1 MDKNIEVRSFNVE
14 FRNDPENRHIE
25 GYASVFNKRSLDL
38 GGFTEIIAMGAFDN
52 VIENSDVKALLD
64 HNPNRGILARSR
76 NGQGSLSLSVD
87 NEGLRY
93 SFDSP
98 HTSLGD
104 EVIEGLVR
112 GDYSQSSF
120 AFTVAEEAWTK
131 EDNGSWLRTIIK
143 VDRLYD
149 VSIVADPAYPD
160 TSVAMRSLDAY
171 KESLEKREEVQE
183 EKNQEE
189 VPAEEVLENVEEV
202 KGEEIKEE
210 VPVEETPV
218 EQEEKRAEITV
229 NDIPELMNDYQQ
241 SKRFDLDIKVKETG
255 ETIRGTGIIMSVGM
269 GTDEIPETKEEN
281 NTPEVQEAEPK
292 ENRNNTQ
299 NKVNMKNFSLIQT
312 INDVILNR
320 GINEDAQNVI
330 AMGAQEMR
338 KSGLSYSGQ
347 IQLPVEERAA
357 ATDGAVVA
365 TVETQGQEIVATDKL
380 NILGPLRGE
389 SILSKV
395 GATFLTGLT
404 GNISIPAYSG
414 STAKWKGEMVDA
426 ENGMGEFDAVELSP
440 KRLTAYIDV
449 SRQFLAQDS
458 VGAEAMLMRDIVD
471 AILAKLEKTVFGDE
485 EGTNDKPEG
494 LLYDAETVD
503 PSYAQ
508 ACEDEAA
515 ITDFRGEKVY
525 VMSPAAKAA
534 FKQTTIS
541 GNLSDL
547 RLLMQDNEVNG
558 YRVVSSSNV
567 ADGGYLFGDFSEL
580 VIAQWGAIDLTIDPY
595 TLATKN
601 AVRIVVN
608 AFFDAK
614 LRRTGAVIGAVIDSG
629 ESD

>member
-1 MDKNIEVRSFNVE
+1 MDKNIEIRSFNVE
-14 FRNDPENRHIE
+14 FRNDAENRHIE

-38 GGFTEIIAMGAFDN
+38 GGFTEVISMGAFDE
-52 VIENSDVKALLD
+52 VIQNSDVKAYLD
-64 HNPNRGILARSR
+64 HNPQRGILARSR
-76 NGQGSLSLSVD
+76 NGQGSLSLTVD

-93 SFDSP
+93 SFDAP

-120 AFTVAEEAWTK
+120 AFTVAEESWTK

-160 TSVAMRSLDAY
+160 TSVAMRSLEAFKASQGGPI
-171 KESLEKREEVQE
+171 KENPVLVEEVHVLEGDLE

-189 VPAEEVLENVEEV
+189 VPAQEVLENIEEV

-218 EQEEKRAEITV
+218 EQEE
-229 NDIPELMNDYQQ
+229 N
-241 SKRFDLDIKVKETG
+241 
-255 ETIRGTGIIMSVGM
+255 
-269 GTDEIPETKEEN
+269 KEEQVEETPVEEKN
-281 NTPEVQEAEPK
+281 IPEVQEAEPK

-426 ENGMGEFDAVELSP
+426 ENGIGEFDAVELSP

-458 VGAEAMLMRDIVD
+458 VGAEALLMRDIVD
-471 AILAKLEKTVFGDE
+471 AILSKLEQTVFGDE

-494 LLYDAETVD
+494 LLYDAEAVA

-525 VMSPAAKAA
+525 VMSPSAKAA
-534 FKQTTIS
+534 FKMTTIS
-541 GNLSDL
+541 GQLSDL

-614 LRRTGAVIGAVIDSG
+614 LRRPGAVIGAVIDSG

>member
-1 MDKNIEVRSFNVE
+1 MDKNIEIRSFNVE
-14 FRNDPENRHIE
+14 FRNDAENRHIE

-64 HNPNRGILARSR
+64 HNSSRGILARSR
-76 NGQGSLSLSVD
+76 NGQGSLSLTVD

-93 SFDSP
+93 AFDAP

-202 KGEEIKEE
+202 QGEEIKEE

-218 EQEEKRAEITV
+218 EQEENQEEQV
-229 NDIPELMNDYQQ
+229 D
-241 SKRFDLDIKVKETG
+241 ETP
-255 ETIRGTGIIMSVGM
+255 I
-269 GTDEIPETKEEN
+269 EEN

-299 NKVNMKNFSLIQT
+299 KKVNMKNFSLIQT
-312 INDVILNR
+312 INDVINNR
-320 GINEDAQNVI
+320 GINEEAQAVI
-330 AMGAQEMR
+330 AAGAQEMR
-338 KSGLSYSGQ
+338 KSGLAFAGQ
-347 IQLPVEERAA
+347 IQLPVEHRDDPKP
-357 ATDGAVVA
+357 TDGAIAA
-365 TVETQGQEIVATDKL
+365 TAETQGQEIVATDKL

-395 GATFLTGLT
+395 GATFLTGLV
-404 GNISIPAYSG
+404 GNVSIPAYSG
-414 STAKWKGEMVDA
+414 STAKWKGEMVAAD
-426 ENGMGEFDAVELSP
+426 NGMGEFSSVELSP
-440 KRLTAYIDV
+440 KRLTAYVDV
-449 SRQFLAQDS
+449 SRQFLVQDS
-458 VGAEAMLMRDIVD
+458 VGAENLLMRDIVD
-471 AILAKLEKTVFGDE
+471 AIISKLEQTVFGDE
-485 EGTNDKPEG
+485 EGTNDMPEG
-494 LLYDAETVD
+494 LLYGAETVD

-508 ACEDEAA
+508 ACEDEAT
-515 ITDFRGEKVY
+515 ITDFRGEKLY

-541 GNLSDL
+541 GQLSDL
-547 RLLMQDNEVNG
+547 RMLMQDNEVNG

-614 LRRTGAVIGAVIDSG
+614 LRRPGAVLGAVIDSG